1 MAKLDGIKVAVD
13 FGTQNTLVYVSGH
26 GIVYNEKS
34 VVTFERNTG
43 DTVAIGNVANE
54 MKGRE
59 HSKLSINY
67 PIQMSVISDTK
78 AAITLLNSVLDKIG
92 RATFDLASSTIM
104 IYCPSEATDLEKD
117 SLKEIGTQL
126 GFKEVFI
133 EEEIKAGVIGLG
145 RDIYKSQGT
154 FFIDLGAGSIDLGVI
169 SLGEVVISE
178 SIRFAGDYFDTLI
191 IKHIQ
196 NTYDVLI
203 GELSARKVKIAL
215 ATLKPDLGANAKS
228 IKVAGRNLSSGL
240 PVEVEIN
247 QNEIRDLLVPPF
259 EEVVRLTL
267 KVLEQTPPEL
277 SADIILDGIYVSGG
291 GALIDYVP
299 EFMEAKVEVPIKKS
313 KHSLTD
319 IIEGSEELF
328 EKRGEFLV
336 K

>member
-13 FGTQNTLVYVSGH
+13 FGTQNTLVSVVGR

-34 VVTFERNTG
+34 VVTFEKSSGN
-43 DTVAIGNVANE
+43 TVAIGNIANE
-54 MKGRE
+54 MKGR
-59 HSKLSINY
+59 INDHISLHY
-67 PIQMSVISDTK
+67 PIQMSVISDTR
-78 AAITLLNSVLDKIG
+78 AAITLLNSVLDKLD
-92 RATFDLASSTIM
+92 RSTFDLNASTIM
-104 IYCPSEATDLEKD
+104 IYCPSEATDLEKE
-117 SLKEIGTQL
+117 SLVDIGNKL

-145 RDIYKSQGT
+145 RDIYKAKGT

-169 SLGEVVISE
+169 ALGEIVLSE

-191 IKHIQ
+191 IKHIEQ
-196 NTYDVLI
+196 TYDVQI
-203 GELSARKVKIAL
+203 GVLSARKVKAAL
-215 ATLKPDLGANAKS
+215 STLKPDLGANAKT
-228 IKVAGRNLSSGL
+228 INVAGRNLSTGL
-240 PVEVEIN
+240 PVEVTISQE
-247 QNEIRDLLVPPF
+247 EVRDLLVPPF

-277 SADIILDGIYVSGG
+277 SADIILDGIYISGG
-291 GALIDYVP
+291 GALIEHVS
-299 EFMEAKVEVPIKKS
+299 EFIEERVKVPIKKS
-313 KHSLTD
+313 KHPLTD